1 MGTRIGYEHADSLLT
16 YPQANNLSMNAQP
29 IRERGHHP
37 NRIAR
42 GAHAHRLG
50 TQPTQPPPHR
60 ARSRHS
66 HRPASHRANGRK
78 AHMDNNRLPRL
89 PAPSADTRMSVRAAN
104 LATRSSGSLK
114 PNGHELDHALE
125 HVESLPRMPLVAPST
140 GLPYQVSGSR
150 PLSARL
156 AARYRQGFT
165 PGLRYPQPLPSAL
178 SQRSQRSNTAGYDAA
193 LVSCRPSSRFSQSP
207 AATLSDTNHAW
218 SQRRPRHGSDKR

>member
-1 MGTRIGYEHADSLLT
+1 MSTRIDNEHADSLLT

-29 IRERGHHP
+29 IRERGRHP

-42 GAHAHRLG
+42 RAHARRLG

-114 PNGHELDHALE
+114 PNLSASACRVHERPRAGPRPRARRKPPADAPRRTVDRASVSGLRLAPFIRPTSRAL
-125 HVESLPRMPLVAPST
+125 ST
-140 GLPYQVSGSR
+140 GIHAESPVSTA
-150 PLSARL
+150 PPFCVVAALSAEQHCRL
-156 AARYRQGFT
+156 
-165 PGLRYPQPLPSAL
+165 
-178 SQRSQRSNTAGYDAA
+178 
-193 LVSCRPSSRFSQSP
+193 
-207 AATLSDTNHAW
+207 
-218 SQRRPRHGSDKR
+218 

>member
-1 MGTRIGYEHADSLLT
+1 MHTD
-16 YPQANNLSMNAQP
+16 YPPRQ
-29 IRERGHHP
+29 
-37 NRIAR
+37 
-42 GAHAHRLG
+42 
-50 TQPTQPPPHR
+50 
-60 ARSRHS
+60 ARSPHSRH
-66 HRPASHRANGRK
+66 PANLRTIDRND
-78 AHMDNNRLPRL
+78 HMDNNRLPRL

-104 LATRSSGSLK
+104 LATRSRGSLK
-114 PNGHELDHALE
+114 PTTCPRARAEHTNGHELDHALE